1 MKYYLTQQGR
11 ELLGEEG
18 DPFDKRANERKVTVA
33 KAVARQKHHL
43 TQTRLARRRG
53 VKPSPKVP
61 RRDR

>member
-18 DPFDKRANERKVTVA
+18 DPFDVEANERKLKVA
-33 KAVARQKHHL
+33 RAVARQKHHL
-43 TQTRLARRRG
+43 KQTRLARKRG
-53 VKPSPKVP
+53 VKPSTRVP